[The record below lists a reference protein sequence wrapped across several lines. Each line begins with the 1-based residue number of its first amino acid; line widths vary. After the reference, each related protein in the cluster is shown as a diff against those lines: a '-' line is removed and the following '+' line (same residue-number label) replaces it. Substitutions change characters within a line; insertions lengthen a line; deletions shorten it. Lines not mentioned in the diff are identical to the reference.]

1 MIIFVL
7 NHHDMHFLNVL
18 PSLSWDWAISLSVM
32 TSANPCLQSEH
43 NILCR
48 CAFLVKKQEIQH
60 ASFNRELTL
69 IGQEQIL
76 FVPFIYLR
84 LFCVENFSG
93 QPRYGISGTKRPF

>member
-7 NHHDMHFLNVL
+7 NHHDMHFLNVTIFKLGLGNFSLRHDFSEPL
-18 PSLSWDWAISLSVM
+18 PSK
-32 TSANPCLQSEH
+32 SEH

-60 ASFNRELTL
+60 AGFNRELTL